1 MSRAF
6 VKEPEGDQTEDILEK
21 PQSEHP
27 NYITLPGLEHMKQ
40 ELHKLLQQKNE
51 LKEQEDNLNIKNQ
64 LRTIETESRYLEK
77 RIQCA
82 IPVDI
87 TSQSSEA
94 IRFGATVKLIDGE
107 NNQYSFTIV
116 GEDEADVDSGKIS
129 WVSPLARELIGKK
142 TDDIVN
148 WQRPAGDLEVEILNF
163 YF

>member
-40 ELHKLLQQKNE
+40 ELNKLSQKKNI

-87 TSQSSEA
+87 TLQSGEE
-94 IRFGATVKLIDGE
+94 IHFGATVELIGDDYS
-107 NNQYSFTIV
+107 QYIFTII
-116 GEDEADVDSGKIS
+116 GEDETDVENGLIS

-142 TDDIVN
+142 TGEIVN
-148 WQRPAGDLEVEILNF
+148 WQRPAGNLEVEILNF
-163 YF
+163 YY